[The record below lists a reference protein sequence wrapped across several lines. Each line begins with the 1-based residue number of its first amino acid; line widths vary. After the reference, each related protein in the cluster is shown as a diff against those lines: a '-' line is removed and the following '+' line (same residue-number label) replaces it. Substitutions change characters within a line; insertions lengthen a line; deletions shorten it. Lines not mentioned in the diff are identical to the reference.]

1 MEIKASLN
9 NLRMAP
15 RKVRLVANL
24 VKGKS
29 ASEAKNQ
36 LRFLI
41 KKPAPILLKILNS
54 ALANAKNSFSLKEED
69 LFVKSMLVEGGP
81 SLKRWLPRAMGR
93 ATPLLKRTCSVKVI
107 LEEIKPGGK
116 IKKLKKPAIK
126 KMEKPTDALPEK
138 KTEKA
143 GTEAEEKIKSE
154 AKEKKSL
161 VAKPYGASGRAKSRS
176 FSRQTF
182 GNIKKVFR
190 RKSI

>member
-29 ASEAKNQ
+29 AVEAKNQ

-54 ALANAKNSFSLKEED
+54 ALANAKNSFNLKEEN
-69 LFVKSMLVEGGP
+69 LLVKSMLVEGGP

-93 ATPLLKRTCSVKVI
+93 ATPLLKRTCSIKII
-107 LEEIKPGGK
+107 LEEIVPGERTKKAERSESRKTGSSVQVLPEQKIGK
-116 IKKLKKPAIK
+116 I
-126 KMEKPTDALPEK
+126 E
-138 KTEKA
+138 TEDK
-143 GTEAEEKIKSE
+143 KIKPE
-154 AKEKKSL
+154 AKEKKS
-161 VAKPYGASGRAKSRS
+161 VIAKPYGASGQAKSRS

-182 GNIKKVFR
+182 GNIKKIFR